1 MIKYKLGIYCLA
13 ILLLIA
19 SSAFSQNVE
28 ELEYPKLNKLEIPD
42 VEKVSLSNGLRIY
55 ILEDH
60 SLPLFNARLRINC
73 GSYLEPADKSG
84 LADIC
89 GVVMRTGGTSKYT
102 GDEIDEILEGVGGS
116 VETSIGRTSGSASVN
131 VLSEYSE
138 LGIEVL
144 AEILRRPVFDEDKIE
159 LAQVEQRSAISRR
172 NDDPFGIARRE
183 YRKII
188 YGEESV
194 YARHAEYATINAIS
208 RDDLVD
214 FHGQYLYPENIQIA
228 VWGDFEKKDI
238 INLIKKYF
246 GDWKRGDTRVP
257 PLPPVEYDFVNRIH
271 YIEKEDVNQSNI
283 LMGHIGGLRSDDDY
297 ADRIVMNSVLG
308 GSFGSRLFN
317 NVRSKEGLAY
327 AAYGVYTANVEYPG
341 IFYNYVATKSET
353 TGKAINEVIE
363 EIERMQTDP
372 PTEEEMEVAKG
383 GYLNSFVFN
392 FDSKAEVIQRLMTYD
407 FYGLPHDLLQREKE
421 RVERV
426 SPQDVVDA
434 AKANLHPEQMHI
446 LIVGKGD
453 NFDIS
458 PAELNYGPVDTIDIS
473 IPSGE
478 ATAAIDISPEKVIK
492 GKALL
497 AEAVEAVGGEDALNK
512 VESIRMK
519 GTFKLIT
526 PQGEIPVPY
535 ERLYEL
541 PDRYSLK
548 FNMMGQNVYDIFN
561 RDKGWNTG
569 PTGQVVEK
577 TEEDIKQAR
586 EEIDRELLYILKQA
600 NNPDYTPVYDGERVI
615 EGAKVEYVAIADKD
629 GERICRLGFGSKTH
643 LPVSNSYWG
652 ETPMGEGNVT
662 DTYESYDEING
673 VKIAVAGATMLDG
686 NKIAELQVSEVEINP
701 AIPENAFSKPE

>member
-1 MIKYKLGIYCLA
+1 MIKNRFGMFCLV

-19 SSAFSQNVE
+19 GNSLAQNVE
-28 ELEYPKLNKLEIPD
+28 DIEYPKLNKLEIPD
-42 VEKVSLSNGLRIY
+42 VDKVTLKNGLRIY

-60 SLPLFNARLRINC
+60 ALPLFNARLRINC
-73 GSYLEPADKSG
+73 GSYLEPADKIG

-144 AEILRRPVFDEDKIE
+144 SDILRNPVFDEDKIE
-159 LAQVEQRSAISRR
+159 LAKVEQRSAISRR

-183 YRKII
+183 YMKII
-188 YGEESV
+188 YGDESV
-194 YARHAEYATINAIS
+194 YARHAEYATINAIT

-214 FHGQYLYPENIQIA
+214 FHGQYFYPENIQIA
-228 VWGDFEKKDI
+228 VWGDFKKKEILD
-238 INLIKKYF
+238 LIKEYF
-246 GDWKRGDTRVP
+246 GDWKRGDSAVP
-257 PLPPVEYDFVNRIH
+257 LLPTVEYDFVNRVH

-283 LMGHIGGLRSDDDY
+283 LMGHIGGLRSDEDY

-327 AAYGVYTANVEYPG
+327 AAYGVYTANTAYPG
-341 IFYNYVATKSET
+341 VFYNYAATKSET
-353 TGKAINEVIE
+353 TGKAIRKVIE

-372 PTEEEMEVAKG
+372 PTEEEMEIAKG

-392 FDSKAEVIQRLMTYD
+392 FDTKAEVIQRMMTYD
-407 FYGLPHDLLQREKE
+407 FYGLPHDLLQQEKE
-421 RVERV
+421 RVEKV
-426 SPQDVVDA
+426 SPQDVAEA
-434 AKANLHPEQMHI
+434 ARANLHPEQMHI
-446 LIVGKGD
+446 FIVGKSD
-453 NFDIS
+453 DFDIS
-458 PAELNYGPVDTIDIS
+458 PSELNYGPVDTIDIS

-478 ATAAIDISPEKVIK
+478 AVAAFDMSPEKVKK

-497 AEAVEAVGGEDALNK
+497 AKAVEAVGGKDALGK

-519 GTFKLIT
+519 DTFKLIT

-535 ERLYEL
+535 ERLYKL

-548 FNMMGQNVYDIFN
+548 FNMMGQDVYDVFN
-561 RDKGWNTG
+561 RDKGWSTG

-577 TEEDIKQAR
+577 SEEDIEHAR

-600 NNPDYTPVYDGERVI
+600 SDPDYTPVYDGERVI
-615 EGAKVEYVAIADKD
+615 EGEKVEYVVIADKD
-629 GERICRLGFGSKTH
+629 GEKICRLGFGSKTH

-673 VKIAVAGATMLDG
+673 VKVAVAGATMLDG

-701 AIPENAFSKPE
+701 AIPESAFSKPE